1 MSSGEGSG
9 TGHGAWDRSTVE
21 LDAIPRLGGVYARAV
36 AGAATSVGR
45 TPTLSADDVATHAL
59 LVRGVRSDADH
70 LTAYQQ
76 LVGEP
81 VSDVLPAGFVHV
93 LTFPLSIA
101 HLARAVP
108 LPLLGMVHLANRVT
122 QHRPIRLGEDLDIR
136 VRAADP
142 RQHRKGVAIDAV
154 ADASVGDDVVWQGV
168 STYLA
173 KGARIAGEA
182 GVPEGDGPSFA
193 PGAPTGLWHL
203 TADTGRR
210 YAAVSGDRNPIHT
223 SRVAARAFGFPRRI
237 AHGMYTA
244 ARALAEVGTA
254 RGEAYEWAVEFARP
268 VLLPSTVAV
277 RIAPDD
283 GPGGGMRLAAWNQRT
298 GKPNLTGSV
307 RRLRRERSARR
318 AG

>member
-1 MSSGEGSG
+1 VSRGEV
-9 TGHGAWDRSTVE
+9 VE
-21 LDAIPRLGGVYARAV
+21 LDGPPDLRRVYARAV
-36 AGAATSVGR
+36 ADAATTAGR
-45 TPTLSADDVATHAL
+45 TVTVGPDDVATDAIL
-59 LVRGVRSDADH
+59 LRGVRSDADR

-81 VSDVLPAGFVHV
+81 VSDLLPAGFVHV

-122 QHRPIRLGEDLDIR
+122 QHRPVRLDEDLDIR
-136 VRAADP
+136 VHAADL
-142 RQHRKGVAIDAV
+142 RAHRKGVAIDVV
-154 ADASVGDDVVWQGV
+154 AEALTDDDVVWHGV

-173 KGARIAGEA
+173 KGARIAGGAEA
-182 GVPEGDGPSFA
+182 AQEGDRADFTA
-193 PGAPTGLWHL
+193 PAPTGLWHL

-237 AHGMYTA
+237 AHGMYSA
-244 ARALAEVGTA
+244 ARVLAEVGPSA
-254 RGEAYEWAVEFARP
+254 RGDASEWDVEFARP

-277 RIAPDD
+277 RIAPDGGPD
-283 GPGGGMRLAAWNQRT
+283 GAMRFAAWSQRS
-298 GKPNLTGSV
+298 GKPHLSGSV
-307 RRLRRERSARR
+307 IRS
-318 AG
+318 